1 MCVGSPKAEYFRAE
15 VILYEAT
22 AALAPAA
29 LDFTGRVCVLVERI
43 PVYAEKLARFIDG
56 VAT

>member
-1 MCVGSPKAEYFRAE
+1 MCVGSPIAEYFRAE
-15 VILYEAT
+15 IILYEAT